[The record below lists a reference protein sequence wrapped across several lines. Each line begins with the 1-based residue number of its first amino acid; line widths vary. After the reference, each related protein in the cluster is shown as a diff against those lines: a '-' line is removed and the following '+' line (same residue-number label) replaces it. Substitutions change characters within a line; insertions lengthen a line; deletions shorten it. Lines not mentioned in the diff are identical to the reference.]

1 VQALAHGHKARKTNG
16 TPGFQGHESLF
27 LGDECRR
34 VMIREL
40 HIRNFKSVKAAD
52 LNCKRVNVFIGEPNT
67 GKSNILETIGL
78 LHLFAD
84 QHEDFH
90 GGDISFMLRIFQW
103 TQLFHSQ
110 DLSQPVSI
118 TADKTRVELR
128 YDDEW
133 KRIDVY
139 SGKDKS
145 TSLRPDQL
153 YVIGERPPSVRFA
166 LYRFRK
172 RDEFPSRETKFIIPP
187 DAPNLMEVIRSR
199 RELLESLKG
208 LLGELNLNFVFDLT
222 SRTIRLEWQ
231 NPVGEG
237 LRETLYLPYSSLS
250 ESVQR
255 IVFYLAIVRGNKN
268 MVITLEEP
276 EAHMHPPHV
285 KKLAELI
292 ARDENNQYFIS
303 TYSPYLLMSLIE
315 KTPKSELNVFLTYLE
330 GRETKVKPLTDEQK
344 EEILDMDLDVFF
356 NLDKFLEEGTA

>member
-1 VQALAHGHKARKTNG
+1 
-16 TPGFQGHESLF
+16 
-27 LGDECRR
+27 
-34 VMIREL
+34 MIREL
-40 HIRNFKSVKAAD
+40 QIRNFKSVKALD
-52 LNCKRVNVFIGEPNT
+52 LQCSRINVFIGEPNT
-67 GKSNILETIGL
+67 GKSSILETIGL

-90 GGDISFMLRIFQW
+90 SGDISFMLRIFQW

-118 TADKTRVELR
+118 TADKMRVELR

-172 RDEFPSRETKFIIPP
+172 RDEFPSRETKFVIPP
-187 DAPNLMEVIRSR
+187 EAPNLMEVIRSR
-199 RELLESLKG
+199 RGLLESLRG

-222 SRTIRLEWQ
+222 SRTIRLERQ
-231 NPVGEG
+231 TSAGEG
-237 LRETLYLPYSSLS
+237 VREALYLPYTSLS
-250 ESVQR
+250 ESLQR
-255 IVFYLAIVRGNKN
+255 TVFNLAVVLGNEN
-268 MVITLEEP
+268 TVIALEEP
-276 EAHMHPPHV
+276 EVHMFPPHI

-292 ARDENNQYFIS
+292 ADDENNQYFIT

-315 KTPKSELNVFLTYLE
+315 KTPKSDLNVFLTYLE
-330 GRETKVKPLTDEQK
+330 NRETKVKLLTGKQM

-356 NLDKFLEEGTA
+356 NLDKFLEEGAA